1 MASLLSI
8 SPNALIDAD
17 FTGETFL
24 NDHLYEW
31 EIYFVNSM
39 GRILSVPPTALKE
52 LNIEETL
59 STWVVKGSITVNF
72 DNDLAESY
80 GSFMFRNDG
89 EDLIRVRL
97 IPKNDPNF
105 PDLKVS
111 KKLWELNYIFSIYD
125 IQDVSSQTRGNSDTA
140 AATRLKKF
148 LFWDIRYQLL
158 ISRNLQYST
167 AESGEAGINNGLG
180 VFNTEN
186 DFLRDENRSIQTDT
200 AIDELIKKAFGDD
213 PILSLTGKDVD
224 ANENWDTG
232 LTKLF
237 YTSGAMENAYDDL
250 MYLYSR
256 HVSSEFE
263 DDVSILS
270 IEHNEDGIG
279 MFTLRPLTR
288 YFANAGSSKDP
299 GKYQL
304 EHLFLK
310 SDIQSTES
318 EVTKDYRAP
327 ILRDG
332 VSGKVY
338 NDMTKDI
345 KINDFNIIDKYEFVD
360 ISPIINT
367 AGFISRPVNSF
378 DFKNRTFNVDF
389 QKNSL
394 NTAINKFTD
403 QYVKNLYT
411 NRDSSSNNFLLN
423 SNTPTKIVNSNVQPS
438 FSLYGDRDVP
448 ESRIPDGLHK
458 ILKTGLFQNTCI
470 NFVVPG
476 LSFRKAGMF
485 IGIDRLTGSMEN
497 TLDDKLCGQWFV
509 INVQHII
516 SAGMY
521 YNVVTAV
528 KIHRFNPVA
537 FNLYTPPSDFR
548 LDGTRGP
555 SEGLPLEEST
565 ELTLNPG

>member
-8 SPNALIDAD
+8 SPNALINAD
-17 FTGETFL
+17 FTGEAFL
-24 NDHLYEW
+24 NSHLYEW

-39 GRILSVPPTALKE
+39 GRILGVPPTALKE
-52 LNIEETL
+52 LKIEETL
-59 STWVVKGSITVNF
+59 ATWVSKGSITVNF

-97 IPKNDPNF
+97 IPKNDSRYPN
-105 PDLKVS
+105 LKVT

-125 IQDVSSQTRGNSDTA
+125 IQDVSSQTRGNTDAA

-167 AESGEAGINNGLG
+167 AESGEAAINSGLG
-180 VFNTEN
+180 NFQTEN
-186 DFLRDENRSIQTDT
+186 DRLRDENRSVRTDT
-200 AIDELIKKAFGDD
+200 AIDEVIKKAFGED
-213 PILSLTGKDVD
+213 PVLSFTGKDFD
-224 ANENWDTG
+224 AKEDWDTG
-232 LTKLF
+232 LTDIF
-237 YTSGAMENAYDDL
+237 YTSGAMENAYEDL
-250 MYLYSR
+250 MTLYNR

-270 IEHNEDGIG
+270 IERNEGGIG
-279 MFTLRPLTR
+279 VFALKPLTR
-288 YFANAGSSKDP
+288 YFANAGSKEP

-310 SDIQSTES
+310 SDIQSTDS
-318 EVTKDYRAP
+318 EISKDFRAP
-327 ILRDG
+327 ILQDG
-332 VSGKVY
+332 VSSNVY
-338 NDMTKDI
+338 NDMTRDI

-360 ISPIINT
+360 ISPIVNT
-367 AGFISRPVNSF
+367 TNFVSRPVHSF
-378 DFKNRTFNVDF
+378 DFKNRTYNIDF
-389 QKNSL
+389 ERNSL
-394 NTAINKFTD
+394 GAAISKFSD
-403 QYVKNLYT
+403 QYVNKLYT

-423 SNTPTKIVNSNVQPS
+423 TNTPTKTVNSNVLPT
-438 FSLYGDRDVP
+438 FSLYGDSELP
-448 ESRIPDGLHK
+448 ESRIPDGLHR

-476 LSFRKAGMF
+476 LSFRKTGMF
-485 IGIDRLTGSMEN
+485 VGIDRLTGSTEN

-521 YNVVTAV
+521 YNIITAV

-537 FNLYTPPSDFR
+537 FNLYSSPGDFR
-548 LDGTRGP
+548 LDGTRG
-555 SEGLPLEEST
+555 SSDGISLDDFFEFR
-565 ELTLNPG
+565 

>member
-8 SPNALIDAD
+8 SPNALINAD
-17 FTGETFL
+17 FTKEAFL
-24 NDHLYEW
+24 NNHLYEW
-31 EIYFVNSM
+31 EVYFVNST
-39 GRILSVPPTALKE
+39 GKILGVPPTALKE
-52 LNIEETL
+52 LKIEETL
-59 STWVVKGSITVNF
+59 ATWVAKGSITVNF

-97 IPKNDPNF
+97 IPKNDPKYPN
-105 PDLKVS
+105 LKVT
-111 KKLWELNYIFSIYD
+111 KALWELNYIFSIYD
-125 IQDVSSQTRGNSDTA
+125 VQDVSSQTRGNSDSS

-167 AESGEAGINNGLG
+167 AESGEAGINSGFGN
-180 VFNTEN
+180 FQTEN
-186 DFLRDENRSIQTDT
+186 DLLRDENRSIRTDI
-200 AIDELIKKAFGDD
+200 AIDEVIKRAFGDD
-213 PILSLTGKDVD
+213 PVLSLTGKGFD
-224 ANENWDTG
+224 AKENWDTG
-232 LTKLF
+232 LTNIF
-237 YTSGAMENAYDDL
+237 YTSGAMENAYEDL

-270 IEHNEDGIG
+270 IEHNNGGIG
-279 MFTLRPLTR
+279 VFALKPLTR
-288 YFANAGSSKDP
+288 YFANAGSKEP

-310 SDIQSTES
+310 SDIQSTDS

-327 ILRDG
+327 ILR
-332 VSGKVY
+332 SGGSGNTY
-338 NDMTKDI
+338 NDMTRDI

-367 AGFISRPVNSF
+367 ASFVSRPVHSF
-378 DFKNRTFNVDF
+378 DFKNRTYNIDF

-394 NTAINKFTD
+394 DAAISKFSE
-403 QYVKNLYT
+403 QYVNRLYT
-411 NRDSSSNNFLLN
+411 NRSSSGNNFLLN
-423 SNTPTKIVNSNVQPS
+423 SNPQTKIVNSNIQPT
-438 FSLYGDRDVP
+438 FSLYGDSEAP

-485 IGIDRLTGSMEN
+485 VGIDRLTGSTEN

-521 YNVVTAV
+521 YNIITAV

-537 FNLYTPPSDFR
+537 FNLYTPSGDFR
-548 LDGTRGP
+548 LDGTRGS
-555 SEGLPLEEST
+555 SEGISLDDF
-565 ELTLNPG
+565 LNFDLFR